1 MAQIIAR
8 RGAGGDVCQ
17 TVVAA
22 EACPDQ
28 ACEGGPRGSNFKNM
42 KLPLA
47 DEAEV
52 PRAKIVLYLL
62 NPEHR
67 AGKGKAR
74 FFVAHGFAVEDWQ
87 KLTVAL
93 RQHARDHEITKEEP
107 VPLGVR
113 FVVEGDM
120 TMPDGA
126 TPDGAVA
133 GIRSVWFIERGER
146 TPRFVTAYPLK
157 RKKQL

>member
-1 MAQIIAR
+1 
-8 RGAGGDVCQ
+8 
-17 TVVAA
+17 
-22 EACPDQ
+22 
-28 ACEGGPRGSNFKNM
+28 M

-74 FFVAHGFAVEDWQ
+74 FFASRGFAVEDWQ
-87 KLTVAL
+87 KLAEAL
-93 RQHARDHEITKEEP
+93 RKHVRDHEITKEETT
-107 VPLGVR
+107 PLGVR

-120 TMPDGA
+120 TLPDGA
-126 TPDGAVA
+126 IA
-133 GIRSVWFIERGER
+133 GVRAVWFIERGER
-146 TPRFVTAYPLK
+146 IPRFVIAYALK
-157 RKKQL
+157 RKKQV

>member
-1 MAQIIAR
+1 LNGQKL
-8 RGAGGDVCQ
+8 
-17 TVVAA
+17 
-22 EACPDQ
+22 E
-28 ACEGGPRGSNFKNM
+28 M

-52 PRAKIVLYLL
+52 PRAKIVHYLL

-74 FFVAHGFAVEDWQ
+74 FFASHGFAVEDWQ
-87 KLTVAL
+87 KLADAL
-93 RQHARDHEITKEEP
+93 RQHASEHEITKEET

-126 TPDGAVA
+126 VA
-133 GIRSVWFIERGER
+133 GVRAVWFIERGER
-146 TPRFVTAYPLK
+146 LPRFVTAYPLK
-157 RKKQL
+157 RKQQI

>member
-1 MAQIIAR
+1 
-8 RGAGGDVCQ
+8 
-17 TVVAA
+17 
-22 EACPDQ
+22 
-28 ACEGGPRGSNFKNM
+28 M

-47 DEAEV
+47 NDAEV

-74 FFVAHGFAVEDWQ
+74 FFASHGFAVEDWQ
-87 KLTVAL
+87 KLADAL
-93 RQHARDHEITKEEP
+93 RQHARAQEIAKEET
-107 VPLGVR
+107 VSLGVR

-126 TPDGAVA
+126 VA
-133 GIRSVWFIERGER
+133 AIRAVWFIERGER

-157 RKKQL
+157 RKKQA

>member
-1 MAQIIAR
+1 
-8 RGAGGDVCQ
+8 
-17 TVVAA
+17 
-22 EACPDQ
+22 
-28 ACEGGPRGSNFKNM
+28 M
-42 KLPLA
+42 KMPLVN
-47 DEAEV
+47 EAEV

-74 FFVAHGFAVEDWQ
+74 FFASHGFAVEDWQ
-87 KLTVAL
+87 KLADAL
-93 RQHARDHEITKEEP
+93 RQHAREHEITKEET

-126 TPDGAVA
+126 VA
-133 GIRSVWFIERGER
+133 GIRAVWFIESGER

-157 RKKQL
+157 RKKQV

>member
-1 MAQIIAR
+1 
-8 RGAGGDVCQ
+8 
-17 TVVAA
+17 
-22 EACPDQ
+22 
-28 ACEGGPRGSNFKNM
+28 M

-47 DEAEV
+47 DEAEI
-52 PRAKIVLYLL
+52 PRAKIVLCLL

-67 AGKGKAR
+67 AGKGKAC
-74 FFVAHGFAVEDWQ
+74 FFASHGFAVEDWQ
-87 KLTVAL
+87 KLADAL
-93 RQHARDHEITKEEP
+93 RQHAREYEVTKEET

-126 TPDGAVA
+126 IARVRA
-133 GIRSVWFIERGER
+133 VWFIERGER

>member
-1 MAQIIAR
+1 
-8 RGAGGDVCQ
+8 
-17 TVVAA
+17 
-22 EACPDQ
+22 
-28 ACEGGPRGSNFKNM
+28 M

-52 PRAKIVLYLL
+52 PRDKMVLYLL

-74 FFVAHGFAVEDWQ
+74 FFASHGFAVEDWQ
-87 KLTVAL
+87 KLADAL
-93 RQHARDHEITKEEP
+93 RQHVRNHEIAKEEST
-107 VPLGVR
+107 PLGVR

-126 TPDGAVA
+126 VG
-133 GIRSVWFIERGER
+133 RSSRGM
-146 TPRFVTAYPLK
+146 VY
-157 RKKQL
+157 

>member
-1 MAQIIAR
+1 
-8 RGAGGDVCQ
+8 
-17 TVVAA
+17 
-22 EACPDQ
+22 
-28 ACEGGPRGSNFKNM
+28 M

-74 FFVAHGFAVEDWQ
+74 FFASHGFDVDDWET
-87 KLTVAL
+87 LAEAL
-93 RQHARDHEITKEEP
+93 RQHACNHEITKEET
-107 VPLGVR
+107 VPLGLR

-126 TPDGAVA
+126 VA
-133 GIRSVWFIERGER
+133 GVRAVWFIERGER

-157 RKKQL
+157 RKKQV

>member
-1 MAQIIAR
+1 
-8 RGAGGDVCQ
+8 
-17 TVVAA
+17 
-22 EACPDQ
+22 
-28 ACEGGPRGSNFKNM
+28 M

-74 FFVAHGFAVEDWQ
+74 FFASHGFDVADWET
-87 KLTVAL
+87 LAEAL
-93 RQHARDHEITKEEP
+93 RQHARNHEIAKEET
-107 VPLGVR
+107 VPLGLR

-120 TMPDGA
+120 AMPDGV
-126 TPDGAVA
+126 VA
-133 GIRSVWFIERGER
+133 GVRSVWFIERGER

-157 RKKQL
+157 RKKQV